1 MEKPQ
6 TQRRIVLIVEDDS
19 ELRTLL
25 VALLEGNQLEII
37 ECESAEAALA
47 VMLIRGQE
55 IAMVLSDIRLT
66 GAMDGIDFA
75 REAKARWPHLP
86 FVLTSGNAGER
97 LKHLP
102 AGVIYM
108 PKPWQVVEILKVVE
122 QARITSEQR
131 TIYGR

>member
-6 TQRRIVLIVEDDS
+6 PQRRIALIVEDDA
-19 ELRTLL
+19 ELRIFL
-25 VALLEGNQLEII
+25 VALLEGHQLEII

-55 IAMVLSDIRLT
+55 IAMVLSDIRLS
-66 GAMDGIDFA
+66 GAMDGVEFA
-75 REAKARWPHLP
+75 CEAKARWPHLP

-108 PKPWQVVEILKVVE
+108 PKPWQVVEILKVVA
-122 QARITSEQR
+122 QARISADQR